1 MARQGFSLLLQFY
14 LLLLLVRP
22 LDPSSRPERDTGT
35 SGQLPEE
42 MELQDTDPEPT
53 LMVDVVLA
61 LWTCLLVVLLITGI
75 VLGCGLGRRFWR
87 CWTEVREGGRHSRKV
102 LAAEIAQGLG
112 TMGCRPGPRA
122 TVDEPGW
129 AGPEAAGPLW
139 QPFGPG
145 AVAQAGLRP
154 WA

>member
-22 LDPSSRPERDTGT
+22 LDPSSHPERDTGT

-42 MELQDTDPEPT
+42 MELQDTDPEPM

-87 CWTEVREGGRHSRKV
+87 CWTEEKRQSPSAH
-102 LAAEIAQGLG
+102 
-112 TMGCRPGPRA
+112 
-122 TVDEPGW
+122 
-129 AGPEAAGPLW
+129 AGPCCCTGHGCPRNVIQLLGHNRAMLRLSPQPSAEA
-139 QPFGPG
+139 QS
-145 AVAQAGLRP
+145 QESS
-154 WA
+154 